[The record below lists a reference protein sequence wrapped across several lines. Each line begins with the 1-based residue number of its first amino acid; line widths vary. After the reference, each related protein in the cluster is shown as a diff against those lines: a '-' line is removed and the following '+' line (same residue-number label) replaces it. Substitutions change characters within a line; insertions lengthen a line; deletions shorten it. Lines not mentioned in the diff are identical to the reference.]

1 MVDQSSSLDV
11 VLEQLRL
18 EFVEAATDQLDEIE
32 ILLGR
37 IEAGREAADDDMLAI
52 QRPIHNIKG
61 QGATFGFPLT
71 GRVAHM
77 LEDYLHNVKG
87 LRADCIDDI
96 RRYLEFMS
104 DLLTS
109 GEQVESADM
118 RGLFNAL
125 PRGRA
130 VSISAQ
136 TRRDINVLLAMPEGL
151 QRKMVANELLSCGF
165 RVMRA
170 YDSVEAVSVV
180 SVIVPD
186 IVFVNSDMTPF
197 SGIELINVFSAIE
210 KMRGVHV
217 VLLTSSDEH
226 HDLSAALPQNVTVIY
241 KHKNFT
247 DDIGAF
253 LIAHGF
259 FGKAPAVT

>member
-1 MVDQSSSLDV
+1 MADQSINLDV
-11 VLEQLRL
+11 ILEKLRQ
-18 EFVEAATDQLDEIE
+18 EFVESASDQLDEIE

-37 IEAGREAADDDMLAI
+37 IEAGGETSDDDLLAI

-77 LEDYLHNVKG
+77 LEDYMHNVKG
-87 LRADCIDDI
+87 LHAECIDDI

-104 DLLTS
+104 DLI
-109 GEQVESADM
+109 VSAERVDAEDM

-136 TRRDINVLLAMPEGL
+136 SRRDINVLLAMPEGL
-151 QRKMVANELLSCGF
+151 QRKLVANELLSCGF

-170 YDSVEAVSVV
+170 YDSVEAVSVT

-217 VLLTSSDEH
+217 VLLMNSGAYPDSRG
-226 HDLSAALPQNVTVIY
+226 ALPQSVTVIH